1 MICYLSIY
9 CICNCE
15 GEWKME
21 QKKSK
26 KLLIVIIVLIVLI
39 VLTIGGIAFTYFATD
54 VFKTNKEL
62 FVKYASSLFDQ
73 EKGFVDSSL
82 KQYYEKLKSTAYE
95 NNGTLDFTV
104 NIPNAKEITEIAN
117 NFNIRFS
124 GKVDS
129 ANGKAQ
135 QDITL
140 DYGNDVQF
148 PISYRQVGNMVGL
161 QTDYVGSNY
170 IAIRNENLPELVQN
184 LGLTST
190 FTNVPEKLEFS
201 ENSNSPIFTQEEM
214 KQLQEK
220 YLSNVISEL
229 QDNNF
234 TKIETSLGEGY
245 QLTLDGTQLKSV
257 IGKILDTLKNDTNL
271 LDKINQIAQSSEK
284 IDTNTIEEM
293 QKNIS
298 NNTSLDSEKLEIVMY
313 QQNGGVNKITIQINE
328 GKLEIEKVKGGNELQ
343 YLVTLQNT
351 DGTQKIY
358 LTIRYTGIQTDNVS
372 ESFELGISYP
382 YQEETQSEELTSEQE
397 KEMVEKLIAD
407 AKSTKLLQGQDS
419 TTITDQDIET
429 TLNPENDV
437 NYQNMKLEKLS
448 DTSFK
453 ITFISSNQS
462 YEFDNTGKITKEP
475 EVVDV
480 QNNEDGQEEQDSQ
493 IMQYQYNYENN
504 VKITGNVAIED
515 MTQDNTVILNDLDSE
530 TATNLINA
538 IGERINQVNEDQMG
552 KLGIAGA
559 QNPILYVT
567 PLTDILGNTGGTAT
581 SMNQQELEVFNSK
594 FTIYESTNTKG
605 ATVKGLLT
613 VIQTNNEESDK
624 KIAEINFDGQEYEV
638 TEQNITLIKS
648 SINVDDDYKVEFEYD
663 RDTGAIYRT
672 IINKK

>member
-1 MICYLSIY
+1 
-9 CICNCE
+9 
-15 GEWKME
+15 ME

-26 KLLIVIIVLIVLI
+26 KLLIVIVVLLI
-39 VLTIGGIAFTYFATD
+39 LILLTIGGIAFTYFATD
-54 VFKTNKEL
+54 AFKTNKEL
-62 FVKYASSLFDQ
+62 FIKYASSLLD
-73 EKGFVDSSL
+73 EETGLIDTNL
-82 KQYYEKLKSTAYE
+82 KQYYEKLKTTAYE
-95 NNGTLDFTV
+95 NNGTLNFNI
-104 NIPNAKEITEIAN
+104 NIPNAKEITERAN
-117 NFNIRFS
+117 NFSISFS
-124 GKVDS
+124 GKVDYS
-129 ANGKAQ
+129 NEKAQ

-148 PISYRQVGNMVGL
+148 PISYRQVGNMAGL

-190 FTNVPEKLEFS
+190 FSNVPEKLEVS
-201 ENSNSPIFTQEEM
+201 ENSPILTQEEM

-220 YLSNVISEL
+220 YLNTIISDL
-229 QDNNF
+229 QENNF
-234 TKIETSLGEGY
+234 TKIETNTEVGY
-245 QLTLDGTQLKSV
+245 QLTLDGTQLKN
-257 IGKILDTLKNDTNL
+257 IIIKILDVLKNDTNL
-271 LDKINQIAQSSEK
+271 LDKINQMLQSSEK

-293 QKNIS
+293 QENI
-298 NNTSLDSEKLEIVMY
+298 NNNRAIDSEKLEMVIY
-313 QQNGGVNKITIQINE
+313 QKNGIVNKITVQLNE
-328 GKLEIEKVKGGNELQ
+328 GKLELEKIKGGNELQ

-351 DGTQKIY
+351 DETQKAY
-358 LTIRYTGIQTDNVS
+358 LTIRYTGIQTENIS

-382 YQEETQSEELTSEQE
+382 YQEEIQNEELTPEQE

-419 TTITDQDIET
+419 NTITDQDIET
-429 TLNPENDV
+429 TLNTGNDV

-475 EVVDV
+475 EVDNV
-480 QNNEDGQEEQDSQ
+480 QNTEEETQEQDSQ
-493 IMQYQYNYENN
+493 IVQYKYNYENN
-504 VKITGNVAIED
+504 VKITGNVTIED
-515 MTQDNTVILNDLDSE
+515 MTQDNTVTLNDLDSG
-530 TATNLINA
+530 TGTNLVNA
-538 IGERINQVNEDQMG
+538 IGERIEQVNEDQMG

-559 QNPILYVT
+559 QNPILYIT
-567 PLTDILGNTGGTAT
+567 PLTELLGNSGETAT
-581 SMNQQELEVFNSK
+581 SMNQQELEIFNSK
-594 FTIYESTNTKG
+594 FTMYESTNTKG

-624 KIAEINFDGQEYEV
+624 KITEINFDGQEYEV

-648 SINVDDDYKVEFEYD
+648 SINVEDDYKVEFEYD

>member
-1 MICYLSIY
+1 
-9 CICNCE
+9 
-15 GEWKME
+15 ME

-73 EKGFVDSSL
+73 EQGFVDSSL

-170 IAIRNENLPELVQN
+170 IAIRNENLSELVQN

-271 LDKINQIAQSSEK
+271 LDKINQIVQSSEK

-429 TLNPENDV
+429 TLNTGNDV

-624 KIAEINFDGQEYEV
+624 KITEINFDGQEYEV

>member
-1 MICYLSIY
+1 
-9 CICNCE
+9 
-15 GEWKME
+15 ME

-26 KLLIVIIVLIVLI
+26 KLLIVIVVLLI
-39 VLTIGGIAFTYFATD
+39 LILLTIGGIAFTYFATD

-62 FVKYASSLFDQ
+62 FIKYASSLLD
-73 EKGFVDSSL
+73 EETGLIDTNL
-82 KQYYEKLKSTAYE
+82 KQYYEKLKTTAYE
-95 NNGTLDFTV
+95 NNGTLNFNI
-104 NIPNAKEITEIAN
+104 NIPNAKEITERAN
-117 NFNIRFS
+117 NFSISFS
-124 GKVDS
+124 GKVDYS
-129 ANGKAQ
+129 NEKAQ

-148 PISYRQVGNMVGL
+148 PISYRQVGNMTGL

-190 FTNVPEKLEFS
+190 FSNVPEKLEVS
-201 ENSNSPIFTQEEM
+201 ENSPILTQEEM

-220 YLSNVISEL
+220 YLNTIISDL
-229 QDNNF
+229 QENNF
-234 TKIETSLGEGY
+234 TKIETNTEVGY
-245 QLTLDGTQLKSV
+245 QLTLDGTQLKN
-257 IGKILDTLKNDTNL
+257 IIIKILDVLKNDTNL
-271 LDKINQIAQSSEK
+271 LDKINQMIQSSEK
-284 IDTNTIEEM
+284 IDTNTIEKM
-293 QKNIS
+293 QENI
-298 NNTSLDSEKLEIVMY
+298 NNNRAIDSEKLEMVIY
-313 QQNGGVNKITIQINE
+313 QKNGIVNKITVQLNE
-328 GKLEIEKVKGGNELQ
+328 GKLELEKIKGGNELQ

-351 DGTQKIY
+351 DETQKAY
-358 LTIRYTGIQTDNVS
+358 LTIRYTGIQTENIS

-407 AKSTKLLQGQDS
+407 AKSTKLLQGQNS
-419 TTITDQDIET
+419 NTITDQDIET
-429 TLNPENDV
+429 TLNTGNDV

-475 EVVDV
+475 EVDNV
-480 QNNEDGQEEQDSQ
+480 QNTEEETQEQDSQ
-493 IMQYQYNYENN
+493 IVQYKYNYENN
-504 VKITGNVAIED
+504 VKITGNVTIED
-515 MTQDNTVILNDLDSE
+515 MTQDNTVTLNDLDSG
-530 TATNLINA
+530 TGTNLVNA
-538 IGERINQVNEDQMG
+538 IGERIEQVNEDQMG

-559 QNPILYVT
+559 QNPVLYIT
-567 PLTDILGNTGGTAT
+567 PLTELLGNSGETAT
-581 SMNQQELEVFNSK
+581 SMNQQELEIFNSK
-594 FTIYESTNTKG
+594 FTMYESTNTKG

-624 KIAEINFDGQEYEV
+624 KITEINFDGQEYEV

-648 SINVDDDYKVEFEYD
+648 SINVEDDYKVEFEYD

>member
-1 MICYLSIY
+1 
-9 CICNCE
+9 
-15 GEWKME
+15 ME

-73 EKGFVDSSL
+73 EQGFVDSSL

-129 ANGKAQ
+129 ANGKTQ

-140 DYGNDVQF
+140 DYGNNVQF

-271 LDKINQIAQSSEK
+271 LDKINQIVQSSEK

-372 ESFELGISYP
+372 ESFELGIS
-382 YQEETQSEELTSEQE
+382 
-397 KEMVEKLIAD
+397 
-407 AKSTKLLQGQDS
+407 
-419 TTITDQDIET
+419 
-429 TLNPENDV
+429 
-437 NYQNMKLEKLS
+437 
-448 DTSFK
+448 
-453 ITFISSNQS
+453 
-462 YEFDNTGKITKEP
+462 
-475 EVVDV
+475 
-480 QNNEDGQEEQDSQ
+480 
-493 IMQYQYNYENN
+493 
-504 VKITGNVAIED
+504 
-515 MTQDNTVILNDLDSE
+515 
-530 TATNLINA
+530 
-538 IGERINQVNEDQMG
+538 
-552 KLGIAGA
+552 
-559 QNPILYVT
+559 
-567 PLTDILGNTGGTAT
+567 
-581 SMNQQELEVFNSK
+581 
-594 FTIYESTNTKG
+594 
-605 ATVKGLLT
+605 
-613 VIQTNNEESDK
+613 
-624 KIAEINFDGQEYEV
+624 
-638 TEQNITLIKS
+638 
-648 SINVDDDYKVEFEYD
+648 
-663 RDTGAIYRT
+663 
-672 IINKK
+672 